1 MSIDAN
7 VFHKKVGQIL
17 QDALPVDSD
26 LTLLLDPACGGI
38 QHIPLF
44 CDSKKSR
51 ASEFCNVDAL
61 VLKDDK
67 IKMIIEIEESNV
79 KPTQICGKFLTSAL
93 AKYYIHE
100 SKGDKPVEMGDKV
113 FFIQI
118 LDSSKLAKG
127 KTKKVDQWKK
137 LEASINN
144 LVPMKNSQITLYK
157 ILTTEELSVLES
169 LIKKIDS

>member
-1 MSIDAN
+1 MPIEAN
-7 VFHKKVGQIL
+7 VVHKKVGQIL
-17 QDALPVDSD
+17 QDVVSVDSN
-26 LTLLLDPACGGI
+26 LTLLLDPACGGK

-44 CDSKKSR
+44 CSSKKSR

-100 SKGDKPVEMGDKV
+100 SKEDNPVEMGDKV

-118 LDSSKLAKG
+118 LDTSKLVKG
-127 KTKKVDQWKK
+127 KTKKVDQWKR
-137 LEASINN
+137 LETAINN
-144 LVPMKNSQITLYK
+144 LIPLKNSQITLYK

-169 LIKKIDS
+169 LIKEIAS